1 MNWWELIKI
10 ELNQPRTKFG
20 LFEHNEKSLFV
31 IGGKDQEGQRL
42 RNWESLVLTDE
53 GIVRNEEVKIELIKG
68 RSGFGTVKTN
78 ESTVLFIGGNDGKV
92 TNTVEKLDLKTMK
105 ISELAPLNST
115 RDELAVVSDQ
125 NGWIYAIGGYGGT
138 GKTWLNTWEM
148 LNIFQSSTSI

>member
-1 MNWWELIKI
+1 M
-10 ELNQPRTKFG
+10 
-20 LFEHNEKSLFV
+20 
-31 IGGKDQEGQRL
+31 
-42 RNWESLVLTDE
+42 VLTDE

-105 ISELAPLNST
+105 MSELAPLNST

-125 NGWIYAIGGYGGT
+125 NG
-138 GKTWLNTWEM
+138 
-148 LNIFQSSTSI
+148 